1 MALYTVTLNDV
12 TGPDV
17 VSLTDGSTYATLEVS
32 AGRGP
37 KGDGFTGGSYSS
49 STGQITFTS
58 NDGIGFSTGDIRPEI
73 TAAVAAAEA
82 AQAGAETAEAGA
94 EAAQAATESIFDQ
107 FGDQYLGPKA
117 SDPTVDNDGD
127 PLTEGDI
134 YFNTTDSVLKFYSG
148 TAWVAP
154 ESIAT
159 TAASDAQAAQ
169 AASEAAQAAAET
181 AETNAETAETNSAA
195 SASSASSSASAASTS
210 ASEAAASAASI
221 NLSSIDIDGGTIDGT
236 VIGGSTPAAGS
247 FTTGSFTGN
256 VAHGDNVKAT
266 FGNSADLQVYHDGS
280 NTRIVEGGQGSLIIQ
295 SNQLVFKSADDSEI
309 LGYSDEN
316 GAFRLYYDGTE
327 KLATT
332 SSGIDVTGTVVA
344 DGLTVDAG
352 SGTRVT
358 STGNNIQFDRDDG
371 SSFIDQVGSGGIR
384 LRTTASYTNRMD
396 IANNGDIS
404 FYEDTGTT
412 AKFFWDASAESLGI
426 GTGSPTGALDVQDNT
441 GSLSATRDITSE
453 FHRNDGTYN
462 PRLQFNHSTD
472 GSQIKHTYSTTA
484 SNLSFTIGT
493 RDKLLN
499 ISQDGDI
506 SFYEDTGTTAK
517 FFWDASAEALGIGT
531 SFPADRLHVEG
542 NIYLGASS
550 RTIYTGASAD
560 LTFQTNTGNLL
571 FLRGNGA
578 SESMRIDSSG
588 RVGIGTTSPSEELTI
603 RASVPKIQIE
613 DSDGT
618 NQYGQFYHSAGIT
631 AIQARNGNTDGII
644 VFQKYDGTTSDE
656 TVRIDSSGNLKMTG
670 GGSVG
675 WANWTITESGGSLY
689 FATGGTNKMKLD
701 ASGNLDVVGSVNANA
716 TIT

>member
-1 MALYTVTLNDV
+1 MALYTV
-12 TGPDV
+12 
-17 VSLTDGSTYATLEVS
+17 SITDGTTLANLAVS

-58 NDGIGFSTGDIRPEI
+58 NDGIGFSTSDIRPEI

-181 AETNAETAETNSAA
+181 AETNAETAETNAETAETNAAA
-195 SASSASSSASAASTS
+195 SAAAASSSASAASTS

-256 VAHGDNVKAT
+256 VTFGDNDKAI
-266 FGNSADLQVYHDGS
+266 FGSGSDL
-280 NTRIVEGGQGSLIIQ
+280 L
-295 SNQLVFKSADDSEI
+295 
-309 LGYSDEN
+309 
-316 GAFRLYYDGTE
+316 LYYDGSNSYVDAANDGNLYLQSQGTDRDV
-327 KLATT
+327 KIRSDDGSGGLVDYITADGSVGQVKLRYYGDNRLATT
-332 SSGIDVTGTVVA
+332 ASGIDITGIADASTLFRFGVDNSEIANNYLRFKPSGDAFIDHSTVGQDINFRVSNASSLDTTPLVVSSTGIDVTGEITA
-344 DGLTVDAG
+344 DGLTVE
-352 SGTRVT
+352 
-358 STGNNIQFDRDDG
+358 STGQAAALFKG
-371 SSFIDQVGSGGIR
+371 YSSV
-384 LRTTASYTNRMD
+384 TAVNS
-396 IANNGDIS
+396 ANNGEVILGNNTAYQGKISYEGQTSGALYIENSYNNDAADIVFRSKSAGTAQNKLKLDGNGNIS
-404 FYEDTGTT
+404 FYDSAGSSQS
-412 AKFFWDASAESLGI
+412 FFWDAAAESLGI
-426 GTGSPTGALDVQDNT
+426 GTTSPAYKLDFGTVSNGTTLFNVTNGSNSNLRFKVEDGVSTIMNTGGSGALAFT
-441 GSLSATRDITSE
+441 SGGSTERLRITS
-453 FHRNDGTYN
+453 
-462 PRLQFNHSTD
+462 S
-472 GSQIKHTYSTTA
+472 
-484 SNLSFTIGT
+484 
-493 RDKLLN
+493 
-499 ISQDGDI
+499 GDL
-506 SFYEDTGTTAK
+506 E
-517 FFWDASAEALGIGT
+517 
-531 SFPADRLHVEG
+531 
-542 NIYLGASS
+542 
-550 RTIYTGASAD
+550 
-560 LTFQTNTGNLL
+560 
-571 FLRGNGA
+571 
-578 SESMRIDSSG
+578 
-588 RVGIGTTSPSEELTI
+588 
-603 RASVPKIQIE
+603 
-613 DSDGT
+613 
-618 NQYGQFYHSAGIT
+618 
-631 AIQARNGNTDGII
+631 
-644 VFQKYDGTTSDE
+644 
-656 TVRIDSSGNLKMTG
+656 MTG

>member
-412 AKFFWDASAESLGI
+412 AKFFWDASAE
-426 GTGSPTGALDVQDNT
+426 
-441 GSLSATRDITSE
+441 
-453 FHRNDGTYN
+453 
-462 PRLQFNHSTD
+462 
-472 GSQIKHTYSTTA
+472 
-484 SNLSFTIGT
+484 
-493 RDKLLN
+493 
-499 ISQDGDI
+499 
-506 SFYEDTGTTAK
+506 
-517 FFWDASAEALGIGT
+517 ALGIGT